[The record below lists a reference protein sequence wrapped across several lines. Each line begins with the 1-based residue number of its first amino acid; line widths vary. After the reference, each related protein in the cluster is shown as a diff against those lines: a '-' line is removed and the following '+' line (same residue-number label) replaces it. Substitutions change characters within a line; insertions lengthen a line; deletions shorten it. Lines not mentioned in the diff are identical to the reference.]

1 MVGFVGWGWIQGYPA
16 DYPSRVSLGKELVRF
31 NDADPQSL
39 RRDLDSKFFIQ
50 DNDGNDYDDDQ
61 GHVSWTTSS

>member
-1 MVGFVGWGWIQGYPA
+1 M
-16 DYPSRVSLGKELVRF
+16 SLGKELVRF
-31 NDADPQSL
+31 NDAAPQSL